1 MNKKWIL
8 ICIFFLLASF
18 SYGMLSGYYN
28 LSSGSSG
35 SAFIFSDYF
44 NQYLNTTSNV
54 TFNNVY
60 ASNLCYSNGTNCLGG
75 STQPITN
82 KTIIEQVTCNGGCT
96 EVIDYEYIY

>member
-54 TFNNVY
+54 TFNNISGSLDC
-60 ASNLCYSNGTNCLGG
+60 SNVTGANYDVCTGDGDGINAIYS
-75 STQPITN
+75 
-82 KTIIEQVTCNGGCT
+82 
-96 EVIDYEYIY
+96 